1 MIDFLMR
8 LHPGKEI
15 RLDMVIGPTEIK
27 IEISDRLGLHKP
39 FIFLGN
45 MLDNSILSFYI
56 DVDVQLTLITILFFL
71 LANWFL

>member
-15 RLDMVIGPTEIK
+15 RLDMVICPAEIK
-27 IEISDRLGLHKP
+27 IKISDRLCLHKP